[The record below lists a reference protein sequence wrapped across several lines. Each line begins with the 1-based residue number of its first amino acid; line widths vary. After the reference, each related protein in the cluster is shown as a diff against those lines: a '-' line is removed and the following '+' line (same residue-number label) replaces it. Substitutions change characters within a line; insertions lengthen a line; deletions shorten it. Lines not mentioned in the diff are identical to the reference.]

1 MLFLYVTMKHTKTVT
16 IILIATFILAQMM
29 GLWIVSKYLDYKTTV
44 ATGTANF
51 TELPYGIERPEIE
64 QNYTFIYILIGVILG
79 TLLLLALI
87 KFKKTSIWKL
97 WYAFA
102 IIIALSVAFS
112 GFIDR
117 RIALLIAIAIAYF
130 RIYKPNVYVNNI
142 SELFIYGGIAAIF
155 VPIINIFSGIMLL
168 VLISVYDAYAVWK
181 SKHMVQLANFQ
192 SESKLFAG
200 LMIPYKAKDFGKI
213 KSSESKKVEKS
224 SELKIDNKKS
234 GNIAILGGG
243 DIAFPLL
250 FGGVIMKFL
259 AEQGYSFFNA
269 FLGANLITIGSAI
282 ALTFL
287 LIRSEKGKFYPAMP
301 FISAGCFIGL
311 IAVLLIF

>member
-16 IILIATFILAQMM
+16 IILIATFILSQLM
-29 GLWIVSKYLDYKTTV
+29 GLLVISRYLDYETTV
-44 ATGTANF
+44 ETGTANF
-51 TELPYGIERPEIE
+51 TELPYGIQRPEIE

-79 TLLLLALI
+79 TILLLALI
-87 KFKKTSIWKL
+87 KFKKTNIWKL

-117 RIALLIAIAIAYF
+117 IIALLISIIIAYF
-130 RIYKPNVYVNNI
+130 RIYRPNVYVNNI

-168 VLISVYDAYAVWK
+168 VLISIYDAYAVWK
-181 SKHMVQLANFQ
+181 SKHMVKLANFQ
-192 SESKLFAG
+192 SQSKLFAG
-200 LMIPYKAKDFGKI
+200 LMIPYKAKDFRKINNHENKKTENKI
-213 KSSESKKVEKS
+213 K
-224 SELKIDNKKS
+224 NKKS

-250 FGGVIMKFL
+250 FSGVIMKFL
-259 AEQGYSFFNA
+259 AEQGYSYLNS
-269 FLGANLITIGSAI
+269 FLGANLIILGSAI

-287 LIRSEKGKFYPAMP
+287 FIKSEKGKFYPAMP

-311 IAVLLIF
+311 IAVFLIF

>member
-16 IILIATFILAQMM
+16 IILIATFILSQLM
-29 GLWIVSKYLDYKTTV
+29 GLLVISRYLDYETTV
-44 ATGTANF
+44 ETGTANF
-51 TELPYGIERPEIE
+51 TELPYGIQRPEIE

-79 TLLLLALI
+79 TILLLALI
-87 KFKKTSIWKL
+87 KFKKTNIWKL

-117 RIALLIAIAIAYF
+117 IIALLISIIIAYF
-130 RIYKPNVYVNNI
+130 RIYRPNVYVNNI

-168 VLISVYDAYAVWK
+168 VLISIYDAYAVWK
-181 SKHMVQLANFQ
+181 SKHMVKLANFQ
-192 SESKLFAG
+192 SQSKLFAG

-213 KSSESKKVEKS
+213 NNHENKKTEN
-224 SELKIDNKKS
+224 KIKNKKS

-250 FGGVIMKFL
+250 FSGVIMKFL
-259 AEQGYSFFNA
+259 AEQGYSYLNS
-269 FLGANLITIGSAI
+269 FLGANLIILGSAI

-287 LIRSEKGKFYPAMP
+287 FIKSEKGKFYPAMP

-311 IAVLLIF
+311 IAVFLIF